1 MKSQI
6 LVKGQ
11 QQVPCLFLMGDSLFD
26 NGNNN
31 LLVTTAKA
39 NYPPYGIDY
48 PYGPTGRFSNGRN
61 IADFLGEFLGFDK
74 PISPFVTAKGLKI
87 LKGVNYASGGAGI
100 LDESGRQ
107 QGDRFSLN
115 RQLQNHRT
123 TILRLALL
131 LGSMDQAKEHLRK
144 CLLYTQQQFADF
156 LIQKYSQ
163 QLRTLYNYEARK
175 IAIFGVGLIGCLPR
189 VLAMYPPTNG
199 STCVDSINGAVQ
211 LFNNMLKSLVDD
223 LNNDLPNA
231 KFIYI
236 NTTSISSGDPSA
248 LGIKVANAS
257 CCIVSRT
264 ITKGLCTPGKV
275 PCSNRREYIF
285 YDDFHPVEIFN
296 QLTAARAYNAT
307 SLTDSYPIDIRRLVQ
322 Q

>member
-1 MKSQI
+1 
-6 LVKGQ
+6 
-11 QQVPCLFLMGDSLFD
+11 MGDSLFD

-31 LLVTTAKA
+31 LLVTAAKA

-48 PYGPTGRFSNGRN
+48 PHGPTGRFSNGRN

-74 PISPFVTAKGLKI
+74 PISPFVTAKGSKI

-100 LDESGRQ
+100 LDDSGSR

-131 LGSMDQAKEHLRK
+131 LGSMDQVKEHLRK
-144 CLLYTQQQFADF
+144 CLYTIYIGNNDYLNNYYLPQF
-156 LIQKYSQ
+156 YS
-163 QLRTLYNYEARK
+163 TSC
-175 IAIFGVGLIGCLPR
+175 VPS
-189 VLAMYPPTNG
+189 VLAMYPPANG
-199 STCVDSINGAVQ
+199 SACVDSINGAVQ
-211 LFNNMLKSLVDD
+211 LFNNMLKTLVDD

-236 NTTSISSGDPSA
+236 NSTSISSGDPSA

-257 CCIVSRT
+257 CCIVSTT
-264 ITKGLCTPGKV
+264 IAKGQCAPGKV
-275 PCSNRREYIF
+275 PCSNRSEYIF
-285 YDDFHPVEIFN
+285 YDDIHPVEIFN
-296 QLTAARAYNAT
+296 ELTAARAYNAT
-307 SLTDSYPIDIRRLVQ
+307 SPTDSYPIDIRRLLMEMVDVLNRDLAAAKFTYVNTDFKKRSFE
-322 Q
+322 